1 MSSADDLNPEDFAEA
16 AGAAIADAQGK
27 ADVAAVLAEAGLFS
41 VSVPEDAGGMGLAL
55 DYSIP
60 VARVAGEKQLRFPL
74 VEQILLAR
82 AFAGYDIGAALMA
95 GETTGTI
102 AWQGALELGFASHA
116 TFAGQTSV
124 MLVAD
129 GDGAALVD
137 LSSVTLALDDQLDP
151 EFPQGEALL
160 DGAKVTA
167 RLDAAAWAALR
178 AEARILLAAYV
189 IGAAQGALS
198 RTATYMGTRVQF
210 GRPLSAKQ
218 AVRHHLAQMKLL
230 TDVSAAALRRATL
243 TDEFGQSRGADGAFV
258 GALSN
263 ATFVV
268 EKAIQLHGGIGF
280 TWELP
285 LHRSL
290 RDVKRIALAM
300 QAGSATE
307 ALGAACIDAA

>member
-27 ADVAAVLAEAGLFS
+27 ANVATVLAEAGLFS
-41 VSVPEDAGGMGLAL
+41 VSVPEDAGGMGLGLEFAV
-55 DYSIP
+55 P

-74 VEQILLAR
+74 VDQILLAR
-82 AFAGYDIGAALMA
+82 ALADTDAGAAVLA
-95 GETTGTI
+95 GKTVGTI
-102 AWQGALELGFASHA
+102 AWQGSLDAGFASHA
-116 TFAGQTSV
+116 GFAGQAQV

-129 GDGAALVD
+129 GDGAALID
-137 LSSVTLALDDQLDP
+137 LALVTLVLDDALDP

-160 DGAKVTA
+160 DTPAILA
-167 RLDAAAWAALR
+167 RLDAAAWGALQ
-178 AEARILLAAYV
+178 AEARVLLAAYA
-189 IGAAQGALS
+189 IGAAQGALD
-198 RTATYMGTRVQF
+198 RTAAYMATRVQF

-218 AVRHHLAQMKLL
+218 AVRHTLAQMKLL
-230 TDVSAAALRRATL
+230 TDVSQAALRRAL
-243 TDEFGQSRGADGAFV
+243 LADEFGQSRSADGAFV
-258 GALSN
+258 GAVTN

-285 LHRSL
+285 LHWSL

-300 QAGSATE
+300 RTGTATQ
-307 ALGAACIDAA
+307 ALGAAFIDAA